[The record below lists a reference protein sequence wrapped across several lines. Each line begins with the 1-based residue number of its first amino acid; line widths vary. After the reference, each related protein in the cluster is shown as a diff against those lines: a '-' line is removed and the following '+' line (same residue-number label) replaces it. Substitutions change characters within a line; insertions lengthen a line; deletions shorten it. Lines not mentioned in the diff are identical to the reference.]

1 MRIVLADGEA
11 HCLPH
16 DLVGVSIHH
25 GERIDVAVADDDIT
39 WLETRI
45 RVAGALGDRTGCVH
59 VQIVESLGCG
69 RSGQTG
75 SLSARIAFHDLSP
88 DFVREFEVVNMIRG
102 LPFPDDFSDGST
114 SIKQSSVMRL
124 REICDAS
131 MSF

>member
-11 HCLPH
+11 HRLPH
-16 DLVGVSIHH
+16 DFPGVSVHH

-45 RVAGALGDRTGCVH
+45 RVARALGDRTGCVH

-88 DFVREFEVVNMIRG
+88 DLVREFEVVDM
-102 LPFPDDFSDGST
+102 
-114 SIKQSSVMRL
+114 
-124 REICDAS
+124 
-131 MSF
+131 